1 MILRCT
7 DACLDVV
14 HPKGLART
22 LSALRP
28 PSGKRSFTSRK
39 RKSERKGV
47 ERNWLF
53 LSPPPPPP
61 PPSIFQGTSDC
72 KVLLWMFLGQ
82 GFLEVMV
89 ECLIVDGPSKPKL
102 GSAPKGACLLAHPY
116 LRDMGRCQIENNTP
130 MFCGF
135 PFGFPSKGYPF
146 KTTPKDVAS
155 TKAHTHTPLTGS
167 NGHRMVSPQ
176 LGPVRAFKGYSEI
189 IVDCLVTVRIYALD
203 DAC

>member
-1 MILRCT
+1 
-7 DACLDVV
+7 
-14 HPKGLART
+14 
-22 LSALRP
+22 
-28 PSGKRSFTSRK
+28 
-39 RKSERKGV
+39 
-47 ERNWLF
+47 
-53 LSPPPPPP
+53 
-61 PPSIFQGTSDC
+61 
-72 KVLLWMFLGQ
+72 MFLGQ

-155 TKAHTHTPLTGS
+155 TKAHTHTHLSQEAMGIEWS
-167 NGHRMVSPQ
+167 AHN
-176 LGPVRAFKGYSEI
+176 
-189 IVDCLVTVRIYALD
+189 LD
-203 DAC
+203 PFELSRDILR